1 MKVIGYCRVSTDDQ
15 AENGFSLPHQQ
26 ESIRKHCE
34 LHNFN
39 LIGIY
44 TEDFSGFRG
53 FNRPEWLKLENYAL
67 NRKNKVDM
75 ILCTRWDRFS
85 RNHLE
90 ALMTIERFKKAGVE
104 IRTIENF
111 HSAKNIEGEFLNSL
125 QLHFAQMESSRNSMR
140 TKEGMK
146 RAMMEG
152 CWMYKPPFGYKGIR
166 NGSEKATLEIVPEKA
181 EVIKKVFEEMATGLY
196 SAEELRKKYYAD
208 LDKMS
213 KQNFL
218 YMLRKVV
225 YTGRIEIVDEE
236 SGKSEIVEGLHEG
249 IIPIELF
256 DAVQDLFEGKKPRIK
271 KFNRQIESYPL
282 KGIFYCADHDRTF
295 TASASKGRNGWYNY
309 YHCTNGKCKHRY
321 NPDKMET
328 LIMSYL
334 EQIKF
339 SEDVKEAFK
348 LFLKDVGK
356 RRLKEMELSKTNSS
370 AKITELTKRKDKLED
385 DYFDGKISPENF
397 ERLSKKISEQLKEL
411 QENQGIM
418 ENDLAPIRK
427 ALEETMNHLPSV
439 AEIFSQASGEIKQ
452 KICGSIFSGKIEF
465 SNQEVRTALFKP
477 FVQKISLINRELAGP
492 KKEKAIKNDG
502 FSRMAPPLGLEP
514 RTP

>member
-1 MKVIGYCRVSTDDQ
+1 
-15 AENGFSLPHQQ
+15 
-26 ESIRKHCE
+26 
-34 LHNFN
+34 
-39 LIGIY
+39 
-44 TEDFSGFRG
+44 
-53 FNRPEWLKLENYAL
+53 
-67 NRKNKVDM
+67 
-75 ILCTRWDRFS
+75 
-85 RNHLE
+85 
-90 ALMTIERFKKAGVE
+90 MTIEKFKQAGIE
-104 IRTIENF
+104 IQMMESYYST
-111 HSAKNIEGEFLNSL
+111 KNIEGGFLNSL
-125 QLHFAQMESSRNSMR
+125 HLHLAQMESSRNSMR

-146 RAMMEG
+146 RGMIEG
-152 CWMYKPPFGYKGIR
+152 CWMYKPPFAYKGIR
-166 NGSEKATLEIVPEKA
+166 NESGKATLEIVPEKA
-181 EVIKKVFEEMATGLY
+181 EVIKKVFKEMATGLY
-196 SAEELRKKYYAD
+196 SAEELRKKYYVD

-236 SGKSEIVEGLHEG
+236 SGKSEIVDGLHKG

-256 DAVQDLFEGKKPRIK
+256 NSVQDIMDGRKPRIK

-328 LIMSYL
+328 LILGYL

-339 SEDVKEAFK
+339 SEDLREVFK
-348 LFLKDVGK
+348 IFLKDVGK
-356 RRLKEMELSKTNSS
+356 RRMKELEQNKTNSS

-385 DYFDGKISPENF
+385 DYFDGNISAENF

-439 AEIFSQASGEIKQ
+439 AEVFAQGSGEIKQ

-477 FVQKISLINRELAGP
+477 FVQKISLINRELADP
-492 KKEKAIKNDG
+492 KKEKAIISDG
-502 FSRMAPPLGLEP
+502 FSQMAPPLGLEP